1 MIYGEIYYSVFVRKN
16 ASWVFISIAYQIS
29 MPEYKVP
36 TSQSSGFV
44 IGRRRPRRP
53 RKRGVQSDFG
63 PKQHYLATRLRTII
77 KRCIGVVGDFFDPVR
92 DLSEW
97 LQLGSMGS
105 SGIHPFQKNF
115 GTQRDREVADLEYNN
130 NNNLYFK
137 VPFNFNKIDSTA
149 LRLCV
154 RSFIFTLGK
163 QV

>member
-63 PKQHYLATRLRTII
+63 PKQHYLATELQTNI
-77 KRCIGVVGDFFDPVR
+77 KRCTVVVWGIFRP
-92 DLSEW
+92 
-97 LQLGSMGS
+97 S
-105 SGIHPFQKNF
+105 SGLVRMALAGPYLRHTRSKIFRDTVRHWEIAGLEFLVLAMF
-115 GTQRDREVADLEYNN
+115 LSTQ
-130 NNNLYFK
+130 
-137 VPFNFNKIDSTA
+137 
-149 LRLCV
+149 
-154 RSFIFTLGK
+154 
-163 QV
+163 Q

>member
-1 MIYGEIYYSVFVRKN
+1 MIYGEIYYSVFVSKN
-16 ASWVFISIAYQIS
+16 ASRVFISIAYQIS

-44 IGRRRPRRP
+44 LGRRRPRRP

-105 SGIHPFQKNF
+105 SGIHPFQKF
-115 GTQRDREVADLEYNN
+115 LGHREIERLQT
-130 NNNLYFK
+130 LS
-137 VPFNFNKIDSTA
+137 IIIIICI
-149 LRLCV
+149 LRCLLTSIRSIAPLCGSV
-154 RSFIFTLGK
+154 
-163 QV
+163 